1 MSTFFTPG
9 RKKEIGL
16 DELSPETMEAVL
28 LLAYYDAVI
37 VKSKAAAEKVREAV
51 DRVGLTAWIETRR
64 LNDLSDREKDA
75 LAWDIRKAEEFQ
87 GNVLSGEKETT
98 LLMGEFLRSRLD
110 TKVPADEEKSRL
122 PPSLPTLS
130 IRITDPKLLQ
140 TVKERERTGPAP
152 PEILQR
158 VTPTL
163 GARKCYDSQPSY
175 APAAPSSPTVD
186 TPTTSNVGKVEGVSP
201 PGKDVILRKIL
212 GPVSERMETDYREA
226 LRRANNAANF
236 VEVSPE
242 GSKKSSVDADF
253 DSATCNEDSG
263 IEGSSRP
270 TSPDFEDEVEEAV
283 EVIDKRTLVRY
294 NENDDSDEASEPTW
308 NKEVEEKRL
317 RMNEKILEVK
327 NKLKRDQ
334 GRKRKSPGKK
344 CHTDDN
350 KKGKREQ

>member
-110 TKVPADEEKSRL
+110 TKAPTDEEKSRL

-175 APAAPSSPTVD
+175 APSAPSSPTG
-186 TPTTSNVGKVEGVSP
+186 TPAPAPDSKISP
-201 PGKDVILRKIL
+201 TPPLLSQR
-212 GPVSERMETDYREA
+212 
-226 LRRANNAANF
+226 
-236 VEVSPE
+236 
-242 GSKKSSVDADF
+242 
-253 DSATCNEDSG
+253 
-263 IEGSSRP
+263 
-270 TSPDFEDEVEEAV
+270 
-283 EVIDKRTLVRY
+283 
-294 NENDDSDEASEPTW
+294 
-308 NKEVEEKRL
+308 
-317 RMNEKILEVK
+317 
-327 NKLKRDQ
+327 
-334 GRKRKSPGKK
+334 
-344 CHTDDN
+344 
-350 KKGKREQ
+350 